1 MSIAMNLLEMAEAE
15 IREKGCDR
23 IERVKVLLGVLS
35 GVMPEALDLCFQA
48 LIEFTPHKGARLE
61 IESVPVR
68 LRCPFCQ
75 AVFSGDGQA
84 ALLSPC
90 PSCGEEFGHIVESGK
105 ELLLARV
112 EAVRTGI

>member
-1 MSIAMNLLEMAEAE
+1 MSIAMNLLEMAESE

-23 IERVKVLLGVLS
+23 IERVKVLCGAIS
-35 GVMPEALDLCFQA
+35 GVMSEALTLCFEA
-48 LIEFTPHKGARLE
+48 LIESTPHKGASLE
-61 IESVPVR
+61 IEIVPLR

-75 AVFSGDGQA
+75 AVFSGEGQE
-84 ALLSPC
+84 ALWRPC

-112 EAVRTGI
+112 EAVKTGI